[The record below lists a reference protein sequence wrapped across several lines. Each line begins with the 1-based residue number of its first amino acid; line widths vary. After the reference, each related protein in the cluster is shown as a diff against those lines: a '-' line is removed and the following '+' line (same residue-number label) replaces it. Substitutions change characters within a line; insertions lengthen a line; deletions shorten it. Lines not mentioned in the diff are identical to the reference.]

1 MSLKIDNATNASA
14 ALRLRR
20 PSWKDPRLLIGVLLV
35 CVSIAGVVALV
46 QSADRTTDVYVARS
60 DLPVGAELSEEDF
73 GTVAVRLGDSQGSY
87 RTVSEGL
94 PDDAVA
100 QRLIGAGELLPASAL
115 GTADSLDRKPV
126 GLSIE
131 DPLPAGT
138 ATGDRVDVWVSP
150 RGEGNNFGA
159 PELLVEGAEI
169 YDYLEED
176 SALGATSSTRV
187 FVLVGDEEL
196 PQLVDAL
203 SNDARITV
211 VLNRGVQ

>member
-94 PDDAVA
+94 PNDAVA